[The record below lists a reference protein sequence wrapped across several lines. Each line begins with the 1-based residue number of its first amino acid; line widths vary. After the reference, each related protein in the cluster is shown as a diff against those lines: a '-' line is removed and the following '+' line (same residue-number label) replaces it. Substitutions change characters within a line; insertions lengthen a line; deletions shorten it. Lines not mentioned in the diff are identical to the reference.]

1 MSVTSDPL
9 EGSTRTP
16 LYRHLERSFHN
27 LTRFLVLG
35 IIVLSAALPLRAQE
49 LLCNVRL
56 DASAIGQS
64 DQVQYVEELKPKIQ
78 EYLNLRAWTNDRFR
92 REERIH
98 CQFEITILGAST
110 EGVNSFRAQLS
121 IGVLRPIYGTLQTTV
136 TTQIADGNWVFGYEP
151 NQSLI
156 HDLDRYD
163 PLTSVLDF
171 YAFVL
176 IGYDYDSFAPL
187 AGTPYFEKA
196 RKIVNLAPTGGG
208 RWAVGGEHTRGSLVQ
223 QLLDPR
229 LERVRLASFEYHFG
243 CLDHFVTDPQAAR
256 DAGLKALR
264 SLQEVLN
271 EVSNQ
276 YIVDLF
282 LATKNQ
288 ELVGVF
294 DDSIQRSDAYGI
306 LLRIDPSRSSIYDRL
321 VQ

>member
-1 MSVTSDPL
+1 ML
-9 EGSTRTP
+9 N
-16 LYRHLERSFHN
+16 RHLNRLFHN
-27 LTRFLVLG
+27 LAPFVALG
-35 IIVLSAALPLRAQE
+35 IIVLLSSGPAAAQE
-49 LLCNVRL
+49 LSCNVRV
-56 DASAIGQS
+56 DVSAISQS

-92 REERIH
+92 REERIK
-98 CQFEITILGAST
+98 CEFEITILGAST
-110 EGVNSFRAQLS
+110 EGLNSFRAQLS

-136 TTQIADGNWVFGYEP
+136 TTQIADGDWVFGFEP

-156 HDLDRYD
+156 HDLDRFD
-163 PLTSVLDF
+163 ALTSVLDF
-171 YAFVL
+171 YAYVL

-187 AGTPYFEKA
+187 AGTPYFERA
-196 RKIVNLAPTGGG
+196 RKIASLAPTGASG
-208 RWAVGGEHTRGSLVQ
+208 WAVGGERTRGALVQ

-229 LERVRLASFEYHFG
+229 MERVRLAYFDYHYG

-256 DAGLKALR
+256 DAGLKALKT
-264 SLQEVLN
+264 LEEVLN

-276 YIVDLF
+276 YIIDLF

-294 DDSIQRSDAYGI
+294 DDSIQSSDAYGI
-306 LLRIDPSRSSIYDRL
+306 LLHIDPSRSNIYDRL

>member
-1 MSVTSDPL
+1 MRV
-9 EGSTRTP
+9 
-16 LYRHLERSFHN
+16 FA
-27 LTRFLVLG
+27 VG
-35 IIVLSAALPLRAQE
+35 IIVLAFSAQAAAQE
-49 LLCNVRL
+49 LLCNVRV
-56 DASAIGQS
+56 DVSGISQS

-92 REERIH
+92 REERIK

-110 EGVNSFRAQLS
+110 EGLNSFRAQLS
-121 IGVLRPIYGTLQTTV
+121 IGLIRPIYGTLQTTV
-136 TTQIADGNWVFGYEP
+136 TTQIADGDWVFGYEP

-156 HDLDRYD
+156 HDPDRYD
-163 PLTSVLDF
+163 ALTSVLDF
-171 YAFVL
+171 YAYVL

-187 AGTPYFEKA
+187 AGTQYFERA
-196 RKIVNLAPTGGG
+196 RKIANLAPSGGG
-208 RWAVGGEHTRGSLVQ
+208 GWAVSSERSRGSLIQ

-229 LERVRLASFEYHFG
+229 LERVRLANFDYHFG
-243 CLDHFVTDPQAAR
+243 CLDHFVTDPQKAR
-256 DAGLKALR
+256 DQGLKALR
-264 SLQEVLN
+264 TLEEVLN

-294 DDSIQRSDAYGI
+294 EDSIQSSDAYGVLI
-306 LLRIDPSRSSIYDRL
+306 HIDPSRSNIYDRL